1 MDRRVTRPIVSLLL
15 AGFLMIGDVAE
26 ARSFM
31 SHLRE
36 IGNAITHP
44 QQKKSRSH
52 TRKKRHVASKHA
64 MSSRPSPTPG
74 PIPIPIPISSSRPSL
89 GPPSEPNVR
98 TATAAPQTRG
108 AKRDAPYAIPVPGK
122 QGLVTSPYA
131 PDAGY
136 VDVHQFPA
144 GVEVKDPFSG
154 KVFRTP

>member
-1 MDRRVTRPIVSLLL
+1 MDRRVTRPIVSLLV
-15 AGFLMIGDVAE
+15 AGFLIVDGVAE

-31 SHLRE
+31 SYLRE

-44 QQKKSRSH
+44 QQKRPRSP
-52 TRKKRHVASKHA
+52 TRKTRHVARKHA
-64 MSSRPSPTPG
+64 MSSRPSSTPG
-74 PIPIPIPISSSRPSL
+74 PIPISSPSV

-108 AKRDAPYAIPVPGK
+108 VKRDTPYAIPVPGK
-122 QGLVTSPYA
+122 QGFVTSPYA

-136 VDVHQFPA
+136 VDVHQFPP